1 MLESGW
7 GACGVSPG
15 DKPGHLGESQTLE
28 GLCSVKGIFFFSI
41 SHKQLGTIKV
51 SKQGNDWEDLSF
63 LAKSPGGHVT

>member
-28 GLCSVKGIFFFSI
+28 GLCSVKGIFFL
-41 SHKQLGTIKV
+41 HK
-51 SKQGNDWEDLSF
+51 
-63 LAKSPGGHVT
+63 P